1 MVEDP
6 VADMLTRL
14 RNAAAAQ
21 KLTVSM
27 PYSGQLEDIAETL
40 VDAEYVKAASVEEG
54 DKEDQLVVELSY
66 DEDGTPR
73 ISHTERLSRPARRSY
88 VGVSEIPDVRGG
100 FGDVVL
106 STPEGVLTG
115 EKARQQHVGGE
126 ILFEIW

>member
-6 VADMLTRL
+6 VGDMLARL

-21 KLTVSM
+21 KLSVTL
-27 PYSGQLEDIAETL
+27 PHSGILEDIAETL
-40 VDAEYVKAASVEEG
+40 VKAGYVEAADVEE
-54 DKEDQLVVELSY
+54 DNNKQLIIDLAY
-66 DEDGTPR
+66 HEDGTPQ
-73 ISHTERLSRPARRSY
+73 ISHMERLSRPARRSY
-88 VGVSEIPDVRGG
+88 VGVGDIPDVRNG

>member
-6 VADMLTRL
+6 VGDMLARL

-21 KLTVSM
+21 KLSVTL
-27 PYSGQLEDIAETL
+27 PHSGVLEDIAETL
-40 VDAEYVKAASVEEG
+40 VEAGYVEAADVEEG
-54 DKEDQLVVELSY
+54 DSKQLVIDLAY
-66 DEDGTPR
+66 HEDGTPQ
-73 ISHTERLSRPARRSY
+73 ISHMERLSRPARRSY
-88 VGVSEIPDVRGG
+88 VGVSDIPDVRNG